1 MNMATKKDIFTS
13 RLPEWLK
20 AKGDKAKRGG
30 IARAVALVTGMH
42 PKSVSRSFRRVQMR
56 DPAKAE
62 LRGRKRLY
70 TPDAIAALREVWDIG
85 GEPCGENLHGV
96 IGEYVRILVR
106 DGVWEHGEEATGKL
120 LAMSLGSVKK
130 YVAGFPRKNFPSRG
144 RGTTK
149 AGAIHSLIPVRS
161 GPWGKAPAGTAQID
175 TVAHCGGSVAGDFV
189 HTVNCTDVPTLWGA
203 RRAQWNKG
211 REVTVESMETM
222 DRSFPFPIGE
232 WHPDSGSEFIN
243 WHCKEWCEGRGQRL
257 TRSRPNRKN
266 DNCFVEERNGHVVRR
281 WVGNARFDVREAVD
295 ALNSVYDVLT
305 PYLNHFVAS
314 RRTVSKEKIGSKWKI
329 TREKKALTPYQRVL
343 GRDDATERAKEAL
356 RLEHGKLS
364 PLALRHKIDLRLE
377 RLFNVIRRH
386 GKPTHG
392 RESR

>member
-1 MNMATKKDIFTS
+1 MMTKKSIFEEH
-13 RLPEWLK
+13 LKEWMA
-20 AKGDKAKRGG
+20 AKGDRKRRRD
-30 IARAVALVTGMH
+30 ILLHVRFVTGMH
-42 PKSVSRSFRRVQMR
+42 PKSVSRSFGRIQRR

-62 LRGRKRLY
+62 LRGRKRIY
-70 TPDAIAALREVWDIG
+70 TPDSIAALRQVWDIG

-106 DGVWEHGEEATGKL
+106 DGAWDHGEEATGKL
-120 LAMSLGSVKK
+120 LAMSLGTVKK
-130 YVAGFPRKNFPSRG
+130 YVTGFPRKCFPSHG

-161 GPWGKAPAGTAQID
+161 GPWDKASAGTAQID

-203 RRAQWNKG
+203 RCAQWNKG
-211 REVTVESMETM
+211 REVTVGSMDAM
-222 DRSFPFPIGE
+222 DRTFPFPVGE

-243 WHCKEWCEGRGQRL
+243 WHCKGWCESRGQRL

-281 WVGNARFDVREAVD
+281 WVGNARLDVREAVN

-343 GRDDATERAKEAL
+343 GRSDVTEQAKTEL
-356 RLEHGKLS
+356 RLEHERLS
-364 PLALRHKIDLRLE
+364 PLTLRHEIDLRLE

-392 RESR
+392 RELR